1 MPMAK
6 RTSFVVPTE
15 LRKIAAQAVAD
26 DRRLLSSL
34 VVLALEEY
42 LGKRGPPAGAGP
54 TARKIY

>member
-6 RTSFVVPTE
+6 RTSFLVPTE

-26 DRRLLSSL
+26 DRRSLSSL

-42 LGKRGPPAGAGP
+42 LGKGPPAGAGA